1 MIYHKNVHKI
11 VHKVNVV
18 LLELNDCWY
27 SLIHDRVDFEKTQ
40 LNVRIEDIF
49 METPRSLC
57 HTSGMISVHILLFL
71 NHPHLFRK
79 NLLALLLKSNLFLYF
94 PSILFLVEGKLL
106 NRFLGIGSILVVFV
120 FYFNHDWIRIHVH
133 NSRSISSR
141 SNFYLNS

>member
-1 MIYHKNVHKI
+1 MIYHKNIHKI
-11 VHKVNVV
+11 VHKVNVM

-27 SLIHDRVDFEKTQ
+27 SLILDRVDLEKAQ
-40 LNVRIEDIF
+40 LNVRIEDIYGDTKII
-49 METPRSLC
+49 MS
-57 HTSGMISVHILLFL
+57 HSGMISVHILFFL

>member
-1 MIYHKNVHKI
+1 MIYHKNIHKI
-11 VHKVNVV
+11 VHKVNVM
-18 LLELNDCWY
+18 LLELNDCR
-27 SLIHDRVDFEKTQ
+27 STLILKR
-40 LNVRIEDIF
+40 LNQMSKLKIF

-57 HTSGMISVHILLFL
+57 HTSGMISVHIPLFL

-120 FYFNHDWIRIHVH
+120 FYFNHD
-133 NSRSISSR
+133 
-141 SNFYLNS
+141 